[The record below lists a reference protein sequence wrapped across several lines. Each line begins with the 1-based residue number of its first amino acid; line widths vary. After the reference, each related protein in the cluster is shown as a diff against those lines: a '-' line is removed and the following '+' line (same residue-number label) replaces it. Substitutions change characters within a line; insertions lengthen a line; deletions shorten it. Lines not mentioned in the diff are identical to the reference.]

1 MSVVSEPASR
11 IEAERRML
19 HRAAEL
25 GIGDRLTTYLRLS
38 GPGWLQSAITLGG
51 GSLANGLFL
60 GIFAGFGLLWV
71 QPLAMVLGI
80 VMLGAIAYVTTTT
93 GERPFRAINRH
104 VNPVLGWSWL
114 LASLAANIVW
124 SLPQYSLA
132 AGVLQQ
138 NLLPGVVGTESPL
151 GDTGGKVVLSIA
163 ILVLTTLVTWTYE
176 SGRWGTKLYEAI
188 LKTTVAGIV
197 LCFFGVVFALR
208 HELPWGE
215 VLAGFVPDPSRL
227 YRPSSDFAALLAAVP
242 DVYRPFWSDLIVGEQ
257 RRVVIGAAAT
267 AVGIN
272 MTFLYPY
279 SMLAKGWTREF
290 RGLAIFDL
298 ATGML
303 IPFMLA
309 TSCVVI
315 AAANQFHPR
324 PGSVAPPAGEVLAPD
339 RAKTLSDGRLAF
351 LRANGGDRET
361 ATAALRQPLTEAETA
376 LALWLTRRDAFD
388 LARSLAPLT
397 GARVANYVFGV
408 GVLGMTLST
417 ITILMLIS
425 GFCVCEMF
433 DVPAR
438 GWPHRLGCLA
448 AAIGVFGPFLWVKE
462 ARFYLAVPTSVFG
475 MMLLPI
481 AYWTFFLLMNQRSLL
496 GDDRPRGVRRLIWNV
511 LMLGACSM
519 ASYLCME
526 AIRVSP
532 LGPGSSHP
540 YGFPML
546 AGLAALAAVVQ
557 VARWAGWRKK
567 GAGA

>member
-1 MSVVSEPASR
+1 MAEQDSR
-11 IEAERRML
+11 MEAERQML
-19 HRAAEL
+19 RRAQQQ
-25 GIGDRLTTYLRLS
+25 GMGGRLVTYLRLS

-71 QPLAMVLGI
+71 QPMAMLLGV

-114 LASLAANIVW
+114 LASLMANIVW

-132 AGVLQQ
+132 SGVLQQ
-138 NLLPGVVGTESPL
+138 NLLPGVVGPDSPL

-163 ILVLTTLVTWTYE
+163 VLILTTLVTWTYD

-188 LKTTVAGIV
+188 LKTMVAGIV
-197 LCFFGVVFALR
+197 FCFFGVVFALR
-208 HELPWGE
+208 NELPWGE
-215 VLAGFVPDPSRL
+215 VLAGFVPDPSQL
-227 YRPSSDFAALLAAVP
+227 YRPSSNFTDLLAAVP
-242 DVYRPFWSDLIVGEQ
+242 DTYRQFWSDLIVKEQ
-257 RRVVIGAAAT
+257 QGVVIGAAAT

-315 AAANQFHPR
+315 AAANQFHPKV
-324 PGSVAPPAGEVLAPD
+324 GSVAPPAGETLAPE
-339 RAKTLSDGRLAF
+339 RAEELIAERLAF
-351 LRANGGDRET
+351 LQANRGNQEAEA
-361 ATAALRQPLTEAETA
+361 ATDRQPLTESESAI
-376 LALWLTRRDAFD
+376 ALWLTRRDAFD

-397 GARVANYVFGV
+397 GPRVANYVFGL

-425 GFCVCEMF
+425 GFCVCEMLN
-433 DVPAR
+433 VPAR

-448 AAIGVFGPFLWVKE
+448 AAAGVLGPFLWSGE
-462 ARFYLAVPTSVFG
+462 ARFWLAVPTSVFG

-481 AYWTFFLLMNQRSLL
+481 AYWTFFLLMNQKSLL
-496 GDDRPRGVRRLIWNV
+496 GDDRPRGAGRVIWNG
-511 LMLGACSM
+511 LMLCACSV
-519 ASYLCME
+519 AAYLCIE
-526 AIRVSP
+526 AIRISP
-532 LGPGSSHP
+532 FGPDGDYP
-540 YGFPML
+540 YGFAIL
-546 AGLAALAAVVQ
+546 GGLVALAVAAQ
-557 VARWAGWRKK
+557 IARWAGWIKT
-567 GAGA
+567 GDA